1 MAKKDGISGVGILA
15 ALILALF
22 IFLIK
27 FAQENPLPAG
37 LIGLL
42 AGLMLVFY
50 IGQRQQHKRKR
61 DQTLDSIVK
70 RATRE
75 HVRTLRIQLNQL
87 KVTDAYGNTDA
98 TKAVQHVLYFINSV
112 IFRDLKSMGFDPS
125 FYANDPNRLLQ
136 IHHQI
141 TDILIEDVKKTPGH
155 SLDDV
160 RTGIEYE
167 HFCRL
172 ILEDS

>member
-98 TKAVQHVLYFINSV
+98 TNEVVPV
-112 IFRDLKSMGFDPS
+112 I
-125 FYANDPNRLLQ
+125 
-136 IHHQI
+136 
-141 TDILIEDVKKTPGH
+141 
-155 SLDDV
+155 
-160 RTGIEYE
+160 
-167 HFCRL
+167 
-172 ILEDS
+172 